1 MKHSKF
7 YPESDGKETKQMD
20 KYWDKIRQEKYDG
33 SFERTTKALLR
44 NQNSQTKRKHKM
56 KTFILEH
63 KVKIAIAVFLV
74 FIVGA
79 CNYPVSQEKNIGY
92 AFSWTTKPEN
102 EKTVS
107 QSLKNLS
114 WLSNA
119 PLTINIKNS
128 NGTDIAEFNTVLQGV
143 DEQTAMLRKNDL
155 EKIKEINSVK
165 ILPLTEHS
173 TVPLYSAALY
183 KFFRVEVFSS
193 GKTEA
198 EIIAEIQKQLKE
210 NGFENAIVSYEKIGD
225 HNRLMIKFPEN
236 SNMNGQNMEVNVSG
250 DGKEEVVK
258 LKSAIGIG
266 INGNMSDDEIKRK
279 VIEDNPNVKPE
290 EIKIIR
296 EGGKV
301 KVEVEKEERK

>member
-1 MKHSKF
+1 
-7 YPESDGKETKQMD
+7 MD

>member
-1 MKHSKF
+1 MKR
-7 YPESDGKETKQMD
+7 MD
-20 KYWDKIRQEKYDG
+20 KYWDKIRQEKYDS

-79 CNYPVSQEKNIGY
+79 CNYPVTQEKNIGY
-92 AFSWTTKPEN
+92 AFSWTSKPEN
-102 EKTVS
+102 EKMVL
-107 QSLKNLS
+107 QSLKNLP

-119 PLTINIKNS
+119 PLTINLKNTG
-128 NGTDIAEFNTVLQGV
+128 GTDIVEFNTVLQGV
-143 DEQTAMLRKNDL
+143 DEKTAMLHKNDL
-155 EKIKEINSVK
+155 EKIKGINSVK

-193 GKTEA
+193 GKSET

-210 NGFENAIVSYEKIGD
+210 NGFENAVVSYEKIGD
-225 HNRLMIKFPEN
+225 YNRLMIKFPEN

-258 LKSAIGIG
+258 FRSLKDIG
-266 INGNMSDDEIKRK
+266 INGNMSDDEIKQK
-279 VIEDNPNVKPE
+279 VIEDNPNLKPE
-290 EIKIIR
+290 EIRIIR
-296 EGGKV
+296 EGGKI

>member
-1 MKHSKF
+1 
-7 YPESDGKETKQMD
+7 MD

-44 NQNSQTKRKHKM
+44 NQNSQTKRKHTM

-74 FIVGA
+74 FLIGA
-79 CNYPVSQEKNIGY
+79 CNYPVTQEKNIGY
-92 AFSWTTKPEN
+92 AFSWTSKPEH

-107 QSLKNLS
+107 QSLKSLS

-119 PLTINIKNS
+119 PLTINIKNV
-128 NGTDIAEFNTVLQGV
+128 NGTDIAEFNTVLQGI
-143 DEQTAMLRKNDL
+143 DEQTAMLHRNDL

-183 KFFRVEVFSS
+183 KFFRVEVSSS
-193 GKTEA
+193 GKSEA
-198 EIIAEIQKQLKE
+198 EIIAEIRKQLEE
-210 NGFENAIVSYEKIGD
+210 NGFENAVVSYEKIDG
-225 HNRLMIKFPEN
+225 HHRLMIKFPEN
-236 SNMNGQNMEVNVSG
+236 ANLNGQNMEVNVSG

-279 VIEDNPNVKPE
+279 VIEDNQNIKPE

-296 EGGKV
+296 EGGKI